1 MPLFSVPEIKNET
14 GFVIQQG
21 ETFWEMISYM
31 NIGLLAVPL
40 IALIET
46 ISINKSAARGKPVD
60 ATQELIAI
68 GAGSLVNCF
77 VGGYPGNGSFSR
89 GAINRESGAR
99 TPLGSLYSGILVI
112 MALLFL
118 TPYFQY
124 IPNSSL
130 AAVIMAAVIFMVELH
145 VIKPLW
151 KSKSKF
157 FFQIV
162 KHILNCASEQEF

>member
-1 MPLFSVPEIKNET
+1 MQHKSTHIIYHRWLNVFLTKFLLLFH
-14 GFVIQQG
+14 
-21 ETFWEMISYM
+21 
-31 NIGLLAVPL
+31 
-40 IALIET
+40 
-46 ISINKSAARGKPVD
+46 R
-60 ATQELIAI
+60 LIAI
-68 GAGSLVNCF
+68 GTGSLVNCF
-77 VGGYPGNGSFSR
+77 VGSYPGNGSFSR

-112 MALLFL
+112 FALLFL

-151 KSKSKF
+151 RSKSKF
-157 FFQIV
+157 SKFFLQFIS
-162 KHILNCASEQEF
+162 LEFRFL